1 MTADKGVRFL
11 GPRCGSGARKAAWGV
26 RDEPGKAQALE
37 LGYIHPGLLQP
48 PGPL

>member
-26 RDEPGKAQALE
+26 RDEPGKAQAHCRE
-37 LGYIHPGLLQP
+37 TYCKQLLDNET
-48 PGPL
+48 